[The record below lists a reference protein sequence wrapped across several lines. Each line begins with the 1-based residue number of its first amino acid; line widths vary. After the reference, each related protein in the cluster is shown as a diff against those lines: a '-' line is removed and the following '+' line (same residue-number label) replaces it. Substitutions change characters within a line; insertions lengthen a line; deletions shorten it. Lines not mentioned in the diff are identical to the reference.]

1 MMRLS
6 ATVAAAGLLVAS
18 AQSDVYRLNWVGD
31 YQTGDFDTDAAENIA
46 HDVDTQRVFVA
57 SAEAGVVQVVDIS
70 DPTHMTEVGTL
81 NVGANLAQYCQIAD
95 CIYEQMDF
103 G

>member
-1 MMRLS
+1 MARSTIL
-6 ATVAAAGLLVAS
+6 AASAGLLGLAN
-18 AQSDVYRLNWVGD
+18 AQNYQLNWVGD
-31 YQTGDFDTDAAENIA
+31 YQTGSWDTDAAENIA
-46 HDVDTQRVFVA
+46 YDSVTKRVYVA
-57 SAEAGVVQVVDIS
+57 SADSGVVQAVDVS

-81 NVGANLAQYCQIAD
+81 NVGANLAQYCTIVD